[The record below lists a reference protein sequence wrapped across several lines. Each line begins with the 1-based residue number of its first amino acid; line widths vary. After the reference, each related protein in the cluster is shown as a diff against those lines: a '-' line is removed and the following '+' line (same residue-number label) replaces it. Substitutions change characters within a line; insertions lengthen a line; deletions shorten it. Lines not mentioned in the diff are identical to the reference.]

1 MKTKSF
7 SRLLVLAGCVL
18 SAMGCA
24 TSGGGSAATAAPKG
38 ADDKAVIAKTLGEW
52 GSALAAKDVDK
63 IVSFYSDSFK
73 SDDGT
78 GKDGL
83 KEFLGGVISAGYL
96 DGAKVD
102 VAGAQISVNGEEAVV
117 APLNLSGNMGAATL
131 SLSLKKEAGTWR
143 IVSSSMQS

>member
-1 MKTKSF
+1 
-7 SRLLVLAGCVL
+7 
-18 SAMGCA
+18 MGCA
-24 TSGGGSAATAAPKG
+24 TSGGGSATTSAPKG

-63 IVSFYSDSFK
+63 IVSFYSDSFQG
-73 SDDGT
+73 DDGMN
-78 GKDGL
+78 KAGL

-102 VAGAQISVNGEEAVV
+102 VAAAQISVNGEEAVV
-117 APLNLSGNMGAATL
+117 APLSLSGNMGAISL

-143 IVSSSMQS
+143 ITSSTQA

>member
-7 SRLLVLAGCVL
+7 SRVLVLAGCVL
-18 SAMGCA
+18 SVMGCA
-24 TSGGGSAATAAPKG
+24 TSGGGSKEAAAPKG
-38 ADDKAVIAKTLGEW
+38 ADDKAAIAKTLGEW

-63 IVSFYSDSFK
+63 IVSFYSDSFTG
-73 SDDGT
+73 DDGMN
-78 GKDGL
+78 KSGL

-117 APLNLSGNMGAATL
+117 APLSLSGNMGAITL
-131 SLSLKKEAGTWR
+131 SLSLKKEAGAWR
-143 IVSSSMQS
+143 ITSSTQA